1 LFPTIFRHE
10 LLRFARLDTGTFP
23 QTAPPSASRC
33 KCPDSTQSRLPPPES
48 QRQQSH
54 GKQTFYYSPVE
65 CILTRIG
72 EPSEAPPISPC
83 RGPPEWEMLDR
94 TADFDPIHP
103 DPEYDFDQSVS
114 W

>member
-1 LFPTIFRHE
+1 VTILVCRDSLKAAKSRHP
-10 LLRFARLDTGTFP
+10 F
-23 QTAPPSASRC
+23 
-33 KCPDSTQSRLPPPES
+33 PES

-54 GKQTFYYSPVE
+54 GKQIFYCRPVE

-83 RGPPEWEMLDR
+83 RGPPESEILNR
-94 TADFDPIHP
+94 TAEFDPIHP
-103 DPEYDFDQSVS
+103 DPEYDFDQSVG